1 MARRF
6 HRKEPLSALSEINMT
21 PLIDLAFTLLIIF
34 MITTPLLE
42 QTIAI
47 NLPVESQKEQDQRD
61 PVEYQTISIDKD
73 GHYFWGKERV
83 DEAQMSKLLHSI
95 ALQSDPPVINLRAE
109 RSLPYQAVVTLVDLI
124 KQQNLSKI
132 SLDTQVQ

>member
-42 QTIAI
+42 QTIEV
-47 NLPVESQKEQDQRD
+47 NLPVETQKEQKNRE
-61 PVEYQTISIDKD
+61 VIEYQTISIDKD
-73 GHYFWGKERV
+73 GDYFWGKEHV
-83 DEAQMSKLLHSI
+83 DEAQLNNLLHSI
-95 ALQSDPPVINLRAE
+95 ALQNDPPVINLRAE

>member
-42 QTIAI
+42 QTIEV
-47 NLPVESQKEQDQRD
+47 NLPVETQKEQENRE
-61 PVEYQTISIDKD
+61 VIECQTISIDKAGD
-73 GHYFWGKERV
+73 YFWGKEHV
-83 DEAQMSKLLHSI
+83 DETQLNNLLHSI

-109 RSLPYQAVVTLVDLI
+109 RSLPYQAVFTLVDLI

>member
-42 QTIAI
+42 QTIEV
-47 NLPVESQKEQDQRD
+47 NLPVETQKEQENRE
-61 PVEYQTISIDKD
+61 VIEYQTISIDKAGD
-73 GHYFWGKERV
+73 YFWSKEHV
-83 DEAQMSKLLHSI
+83 DETQLNNLLHSI
-95 ALQSDPPVINLRAE
+95 ALQSDPPVINLRA
-109 RSLPYQAVVTLVDLI
+109 RTLAA
-124 KQQNLSKI
+124 LSGRGHAR
-132 SLDTQVQ
+132 